1 MAVLVVLYMDDDAD
15 TSWTDLHHNA
25 RTIGVYDFP
34 KLADVGH
41 TCTGTMHGGWLR
53 NEDGYIVCVCGG
65 RHPEWRKRFLGAL
78 RDYLGY
84 NLLPRA
90 KTPRIFQNP
99 EGVPDIEG

>member
-1 MAVLVVLYMDDDAD
+1 MPVLAIVYIDSDDPANAPD
-15 TSWTDLHHNA
+15 TAA
-25 RTIGVYDFP
+25 RLVGWYDFP

-41 TCTGTMHGGWLR
+41 TCTGTMHGGWVR
-53 NEDGYIVCVCGG
+53 NEDGHIVCVCGG

-90 KTPRIFQNP
+90 NTPKAFRNP
-99 EGVPDIEG
+99 EGVADIED